1 MFNIGIIELL
11 IIVFF
16 IVLFVKPKDLPAI
29 IKNTGLFFRKIEKY
43 FSNLKYEISDIETS
57 IETSIDNADQKIR
70 TKKNEVHRPL
80 KRIKKKDTS

>member
-16 IVLFVKPKDLPAI
+16 AVLFVKPKDLPLI
-29 IKNTGLFFRKIEKY
+29 IKNVGLFFRKIEKY

-57 IETSIDNADQKIR
+57 IENADQKIR

>member
-57 IETSIDNADQKIR
+57 LENADQKIR

>member
-43 FSNLKYEISDIETS
+43 FNNLKYEISD

>member
-43 FSNLKYEISDIETS
+43 FNNLKYEISDIETS
-57 IETSIDNADQKIR
+57 IENADQKIKNR
-70 TKKNEVHRPL
+70 KNEVHRPL

>member
-1 MFNIGIIELL
+1 MFNIGIIEFL

-16 IVLFVKPKDLPAI
+16 VVLFVKPKDLPLI
-29 IKNTGLFFRKIEKY
+29 IKNIGLFFRKIERY
-43 FSNLKYEISDIETS
+43 FNNLKYEISDIETS
-57 IETSIDNADQKIR
+57 IENADQKIR